1 MPNTTNLDG
10 GSSSTGVGLDR
21 NVTSSLGKQIQS
33 AVSRAN
39 LEARVKD
46 NETIKGLYDDVQK
59 MVSRWSPEDK
69 LNIIS
74 TYGNANNLPKGA
86 NEAAINNETTL
97 TLISNLDKEELK
109 KIIASEESRGRQLI
123 KDVYNT
129 NTKTAA
135 SAKKRTLTRK
145 NFE

>member
-1 MPNTTNLDG
+1 MPNTTNLSG
-10 GSSSTGVGLDR
+10 GSSSTGVGIDSTI
-21 NVTSSLGKQIQS
+21 TSSLGKQIQAS
-33 AVSRAN
+33 VSRAN

-46 NETIKGLYDDVQK
+46 NESIKGLYEDVQK
-59 MVSRWSPEDK
+59 MVSRWYTEDK

-109 KIIASEESRGRQLI
+109 KIISRLC
-123 KDVYNT
+123 
-129 NTKTAA
+129 
-135 SAKKRTLTRK
+135 
-145 NFE
+145 